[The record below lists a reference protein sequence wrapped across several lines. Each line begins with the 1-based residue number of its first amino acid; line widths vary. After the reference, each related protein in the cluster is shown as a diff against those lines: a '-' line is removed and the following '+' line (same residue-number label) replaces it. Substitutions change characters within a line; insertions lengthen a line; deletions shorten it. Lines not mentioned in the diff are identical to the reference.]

1 MSLEDLAG
9 ACAATDAESVPLAP
23 DLPPAVAGPDPVQVL
38 ALEVSGLI
46 QILLAL
52 LGPAFPSLKQ
62 IYPPE
67 VVEQLSQAIAAV
79 CVKRQW
85 LEGGFM
91 GDYAEE
97 MTLALIVLPLGV
109 QTYHAVRA
117 DLAVLKAKNITP
129 PAEDSE
135 AKPEGEGAAP

>member
-9 ACAATDAESVPLAP
+9 ACAVVDAEATPSPA
-23 DLPPAVAGPDPVQVL
+23 DLQPAVVGPDPVQVL
-38 ALEVSGLI
+38 AAEVSGLI

-52 LGPAFPSLKQ
+52 LSPPFPSLKA
-62 IYPPE
+62 IYTPD
-67 VVEQLSQAIAAV
+67 VVEQLSRSIAAV

-117 DLAVLKAKNITP
+117 DLALMKAKNVTP
-129 PAEDSE
+129 AGEEE
-135 AKPEGEGAAP
+135 APKEGEGGA